1 MNQKVAIWNITKEV
15 VVLTA
20 TAMFAISNETFSV
33 PKTSSLPSSK
43 VKDIE
48 EESPQRKWSISGN
61 RVIDVHILLVVF
73 LVRCYILDVWV
84 QFSSSFWKIW
94 ERTRTIIIVV
104 FKILHHLLQI
114 YSRIIHFSKITEVF
128 KSINKLLTLYDH
140 QLANVMLE
148 FKKLIL

>member
-48 EESPQRKWSISGN
+48 EESPKRK
-61 RVIDVHILLVVF
+61 
-73 LVRCYILDVWV
+73 
-84 QFSSSFWKIW
+84 
-94 ERTRTIIIVV
+94 
-104 FKILHHLLQI
+104 
-114 YSRIIHFSKITEVF
+114 
-128 KSINKLLTLYDH
+128 
-140 QLANVMLE
+140 
-148 FKKLIL
+148 